1 MRPIGLSDQV
11 LHQAV
16 SRYDTPL
23 FLYNFATIATRYH
36 TLTDHLP
43 SHCRVHYALKANS
56 NLALC
61 HHLAQLGAA
70 AEVSSLGEFV
80 AALKAGYDAAA
91 IVFTGPGKPTEEL
104 MMAMGAGVGLVVVES
119 LNEAARV
126 DAIAQQLGKQQS
138 VLLRIN
144 PNYRT
149 EQSCEVTACAVS
161 QPLEVKTSGDGLQPI
176 QMNVQGASK
185 FGIDEA
191 AAPDVLSQMQA
202 MHHLDI
208 QGIHVFT
215 ESNVLD
221 YTHLLAAWR
230 NTLTIA
236 DRLRH
241 AGYPITTL
249 DFGGGIGIPYNKV
262 DTAFDMASFGQA
274 FKTLLATAAYPY
286 QCILEIGRYLV
297 CEAGCYLTRVVDV
310 KQSQGQPIVIINGGI
325 HHLYRT
331 PAMQPASKFLE
342 VLGKTGTMQRA
353 LLAGQLPTPIDVLTR
368 EVPLPTDIAIGDI
381 LAIYNCGAYGFNH
394 ALTNFTLHP
403 HPAEV
408 AYHHNDLSLI
418 RSRGNI
424 ADFFTHQ
431 VLPAWDTDIDTDI
444 PSDIS
449 LLDIS
454 LPDFL
459 QTGISPAV
467 SVAP

>member
-16 SRYDTPL
+16 SRYGTPL
-23 FLYNFATIATRYH
+23 FLYNLVTIATRYH

-56 NLALC
+56 NLAIC
-61 HHLAQLGAA
+61 RHLAQLGAA

-80 AALKAGYDAAA
+80 TALKAGYAAA
-91 IVFTGPGKPTEEL
+91 EIVFTGPGKPTEEL
-104 MMAMGAGVGLVVVES
+104 MVAMEAGVGLIVVES
-119 LNEAARV
+119 VNEAARV
-126 DAIAQQLGKQQS
+126 NEIAHQLGTQQP

-149 EQSCEVTACAVS
+149 EQSCEVTTCAVN
-161 QPLEVKTSGDGLQPI
+161 QPVGIKTSPGEGLQPI
-176 QMNVQGASK
+176 QMNGQGASK

-191 AAPDVLSQMQA
+191 AAPDALNQMQA
-202 MHHLDI
+202 MHHLDV

-221 YTHLLAAWR
+221 YEHLLAAWR

-249 DFGGGIGIPYNKV
+249 DFGGGIGIPYNRV
-262 DTAFDMASFGQA
+262 DAAFDMARFGKA
-274 FKTLLATAAYPY
+274 LEALLATAAYPY
-286 QCILEIGRYLV
+286 KCILEIGRYLV
-297 CEAGCYLTRVVDV
+297 CEAGCYLTTVVDV

-342 VLGKTGTMQRA
+342 VLGKTGTMQNS
-353 LLAGQLPTPIDVLTR
+353 LLAGQLPTPIDVLVR
-368 EVPLPTDIAIGDI
+368 DVPLPTEIAIGDV

-408 AYHHNDLSLI
+408 AHYHNDLSLI
-418 RSRGNI
+418 RSRGNM

-431 VLPAWDTDIDTDI
+431 VLPDWDTDISSEV
-444 PSDIS
+444 P
-449 LLDIS
+449 LLDPPQARIF
-454 LPDFL
+454 PPP
-459 QTGISPAV
+459 TC
-467 SVAP
+467 SVA